1 VITMEP
7 LDFFSEVVIDD
18 VLKHQRE
25 VAARKA
31 QVTEKQMPN
40 SQLPNLQITVNQES
54 SAEGQTSKIK
64 ETMQT
69 LPNDAMWRSA
79 LMQNYVHGFLRQDR
93 LVEPLSMGRLAVH
106 MGVTYDALK
115 QYLDD
120 VYPQR
125 KRLLINDE

>member
-1 VITMEP
+1 MVEP
-7 LDFFSEVVIDD
+7 LDFFADVVIND

-25 VAARKA
+25 VAAREA

-40 SQLPNLQITVNQES
+40 SSLPNLQITVNQES
-54 SAEGQTSKIK
+54 SVKGQPDKIK
-64 ETMQT
+64 DAVQT
-69 LPNDAMWRSA
+69 LPKEAMWRSA

-93 LVEPLSMGRLAVH
+93 LIEPLSVGRLAVH
-106 MGVTYDALK
+106 MGVTYDALA

-125 KRLLINDE
+125 KHFLITDE

>member
-1 VITMEP
+1 MEP

-79 LMQNYVHGFLRQDR
+79 LMQNYVHSFLRQDR

>member
-1 VITMEP
+1 MVEP
-7 LDFFSEVVIDD
+7 LDFFADVVIDD

-40 SQLPNLQITVNQES
+40 SPLPNLQITVNQES
-54 SAEGQTSKIK
+54 SIEGQTNKTK
-64 ETMQT
+64 ETVQT

-93 LVEPLSMGRLAVH
+93 LIEPLSVGRLAVH
-106 MGVTYDALK
+106 MGITYNALE

-125 KRLLINDE
+125 KRLLINDD